1 MIKLTK
7 LERLKS
13 RLEAYYKA
21 ETAILSGQEYTMGSR
36 SLRRADLKTVQSEIK
51 ALEKEIDYLEKGGK
65 NKVIRGIPL
74 DI

>member
-1 MIKLTK
+1 MTK

-21 ETAILSGQEYTMGSR
+21 ETAILLGQEYSMGSK
-36 SLRRADLKTVQSEIK
+36 SLRRADLKLVQAEIK
-51 ALEKEIDYLEKGGK
+51 ALEKEIKYLEKGGK
-65 NKVIRGIPL
+65 NKVFRGIPL